1 MTINDRCYE
10 IEILANE
17 TIDMELNFA
26 PTEVASYD
34 FDLPVLIN
42 RSSAAAAENM
52 DAAVNRYMLSQ
63 LNSSTVTPYES
74 EMGMSTAAGREKTPL
89 TRKTSRTSITLLQK
103 NLRRKVTAV
112 GLRHALQLSSTL
124 INFRIPIKYFENLKE
139 GGFYEAKVGLS
150 FISSNSNFRFISL

>member
-42 RSSAAAAENM
+42 RSSMAADNI

-74 EMGMSTAAGREKTPL
+74 EMGMSAAGAGREKTPL
-89 TRKTSRTSITLLQK
+89 TRKTSRTSTALLQK

-139 GGFYEAKVGLS
+139 GGFYEAKVGHSL
-150 FISSNSNFRFISL
+150 ISNFYFRFISL